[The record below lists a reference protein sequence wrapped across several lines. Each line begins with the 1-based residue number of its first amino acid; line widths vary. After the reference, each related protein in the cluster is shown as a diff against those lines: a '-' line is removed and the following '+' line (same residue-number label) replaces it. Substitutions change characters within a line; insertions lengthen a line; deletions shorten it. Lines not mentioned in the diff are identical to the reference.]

1 MKKII
6 IASAL
11 MLAATTSSFGAV
23 KGGKVGVNFQYSGT
37 LPSLGVWWHLTD
49 MIAINPYVGYDFSS
63 TKDVYTGTTLT
74 CGAATCTQT
83 DKSNTLT
90 LGIDIPLYVA
100 QFNALNLFIAP
111 GFGYKSASG
120 STVTENSTAS
130 TSLTVDK
137 GSTSTLAFGLAAGLQ
152 IAVLDQLHVFGKA
165 GFDLNIASNS
175 ASSNYSRTQF
185 TTGRASIGAIFYF
198 N

>member
-1 MKKII
+1 MKKLF
-6 IASAL
+6 IAAAL
-11 MLAATTSSFGAV
+11 MLAATTSSFAAV
-23 KGGKVGVNFQYSGT
+23 KGGKVGVNFQYNAS
-37 LPSLGVWWHLTD
+37 LPSVGVWWHLTE

-63 TKDVYTGTTLT
+63 TKDVYTGGTLT

-90 LGIDIPLYVA
+90 LGIDVPLYLA
-100 QFNALNLFIAP
+100 QFNAVNLFIAP

-120 STVTENSTAS
+120 STVTENSTAG

-137 GSTSTLAFGLAAGLQ
+137 GSTSTISFGLAAGLQ
-152 IAVLDQLHVFGKA
+152 IAVLEQLHVFGKA
-165 GFDLNIASNS
+165 GFDLNISSNS
-175 ASSNYSRTQF
+175 ASSNYSKTQF
-185 TTGRASIGAIFYF
+185 TTGRAAVGAIFYF

>member
-23 KGGKVGVNFQYSGT
+23 KGGKVGVNFQYSSN

-49 MIAINPYVGYDFSS
+49 MIAINPYLGYDFSS
-63 TKDVYTGTTLT
+63 TKDITTGTTLG
-74 CGAATCTQT
+74 CNAATCTQT

-90 LGIDIPLYVA
+90 LGIDIPLYIA

-111 GFGYKSASG
+111 GFGYKSAG
-120 STVTENSTAS
+120 SSRVTENCFP
-130 TSLTVDK
+130 TS
-137 GSTSTLAFGLAAGLQ
+137 
-152 IAVLDQLHVFGKA
+152 
-165 GFDLNIASNS
+165 
-175 ASSNYSRTQF
+175 SRV
-185 TTGRASIGAIFYF
+185 
-198 N
+198 